1 MAIVSREYELRI
13 STADAQANIDELN
26 KSFEASESLV
36 LDLEKELVR
45 LNKELEKTEGN
56 SGKAMQK
63 RSNLNKKI
71 KETKSAIQEEKLS
84 LKEINKER
92 KKNNEVIKENTKEA
106 KDYSG
111 VVGIIDSQT
120 GGLISSTKNLT
131 GSLGGATKGFNAM
144 RVAIIA
150 TGIGALVLGIV
161 SLVQAFKRSEE
172 GQNKFAKL
180 MGQIGAVT
188 GQFLDL
194 LAGLGDKIIGV
205 FQNPLQAGK
214 DFAKFL
220 GDQIINR
227 FVGLLELIPNLGKA
241 VGLLF
246 KGQFKEAGKVAGD
259 AIGKVTLGIEDATEK
274 VGDAITG
281 VQDFIAETQ
290 KEAEIAG
297 KIADKRAKADK
308 VDRQLLIDRAEATRK
323 FNELR
328 EKAADKENVSIEDR
342 IAALKEA
349 GRIEEEITLKE
360 IEAAKLRLEAKQAEN
375 ALGLS
380 TKADLDEEA
389 ELQAKLIDL
398 ESSRLKKQKTLTAE
412 ITTNLREAES
422 ERKRIE
428 AERLAD
434 EKATDAEEEKARKE
448 KEAKELADAK
458 TLSDLKNNIRDAEA
472 VTEDQRRE
480 LEITKTTEHYQN
492 LIDLAKQNGLDTA
505 NLEAALA
512 NKIKEIRSKG
522 AEETSDNEV
531 FWDELTQREKSKIAA
546 DGLNNLASVLGTET
560 AAGKAA
566 AIAATTISTFQSAQD
581 SYKSLA
587 GIPIIGPALG
597 IAAAGAAIVSGIAT
611 VKKITATP
619 VPKIA
624 GAASSGGASASA
636 TPTPPPL
643 PNPPSINTIGSGGV
657 NQLAAAIGETES
669 QPVQAFVVSNDVT
682 TAQGL
687 ERNIIDGA
695 SI

>member
-1 MAIVSREYELRI
+1 MAVVSREYELKI
-13 STADAQANIDELN
+13 STSDAQANIDELN
-26 KSFEASESLV
+26 KSFEASEDLII
-36 LDLEKELVR
+36 DLERKLN
-45 LNKELEKTEGN
+45 LYNKELDKTTGMTGRE
-56 SGKAMQK
+56 MVK
-63 RSNLNKKI
+63 RSALNKRI
-71 KETKSAIQEEKLS
+71 KETKAAINEEKNS
-84 LKEINKER
+84 LKAIKQER
-92 KKNNEVIKENTKEA
+92 EKNNKVIKDNAQATR
-106 KDYSG
+106 DYSG
-111 VVGIIDSQT
+111 AVGILDQQT
-120 GGLISSTKNLT
+120 GGLISGTKNLT
-131 GSLGGATKGFNAM
+131 GSLAGATKGFNLM

-150 TGIGALVLGIV
+150 TGIGALVIGIT
-161 SLVQAFKRSEE
+161 SLVQAFSRSEE

-180 MGQIGAVT
+180 MGVIGAVT
-188 GQFLDL
+188 GQFLDV

-214 DFAKFL
+214 DFANFFK
-220 GDQIINR
+220 DQIVNR
-227 FVGLLELIPNLGKA
+227 FVGLIELVPSLGKA

-246 KGQFKEAGKVAGD
+246 KGKFKEAGKVAGD

-274 VGDAITG
+274 VGNAITG
-281 VQDFIAETQ
+281 VQDFIAETE

-297 KIADKRAKADK
+297 KIADRRAEADK

-349 GRIEEEITLKE
+349 GRIEDEITKKE
-360 IEAAKLRLEAKQAEN
+360 IKAAELRLKAKQDEN

-380 TKADLDEEA
+380 TKEDLDEEA
-389 ELQAKLIDL
+389 ALKAKLIEL
-398 ESSRLKKQKTLTAE
+398 EASRLKKQKTLTAE
-412 ITTNLREAES
+412 ITTNLREAKS
-422 ERKRIE
+422 EEKRIE
-428 AERLAD
+428 AEAEAD
-434 EKATDAEEEKARKE
+434 RKAKEAEKEKERKD

-458 TLSDLKNNIRDAEA
+458 ALSDLKNNIRDAEA

-512 NKIKEIRSKG
+512 NKLKEIRSKG
-522 AEETSDNEV
+522 AEETAENEI
-531 FWDELTQREKSKIAA
+531 FWNDLTQREKTKIAA
-546 DGLNNLASVLGTET
+546 DGLNNLATVLGTET

-566 AIAATTISTFQSAQD
+566 AIAAATISTFQSAQD

-587 GIPIIGPALG
+587 GIPIVGPALG
-597 IAAAGAAIVSGIAT
+597 IAAAGAAIVSGIQT

-624 GAASSGGASASA
+624 GVASSGGGSTAA

-643 PNPPSINTIGSGGV
+643 PNPPSINSIGTGGV

>member
-1 MAIVSREYELRI
+1 MAVVSREYELKI
-13 STADAQANIDELN
+13 STKDAQKSIDELN
-26 KSFEASESLV
+26 KSFSASE
-36 LDLEKELVR
+36 DLIIDLTDDLNKY
-45 LNKELEKTEGN
+45 NKELDKTTGN
-56 SGKAMQK
+56 SGRAMQK
-63 RSNLNKKI
+63 RSSLNKKI
-71 KETKSAIQEEKLS
+71 KETKAAIQDEKNA
-84 LKEINKER
+84 LKKINSER
-92 KKNNEVIKENTKEA
+92 KKNEKIIQSNTKA
-106 KDYSG
+106 TRDYSG
-111 VVGIIDSQT
+111 AVGILDQQT
-120 GGLISSTKNLT
+120 GGLISGTKNLT
-131 GSLGGATKGFNAM
+131 TSLAGATKGFNLM

-150 TGIGALVLGIV
+150 TGIGALVIGIT
-161 SLVQAFKRSEE
+161 SLIQAFSRSEE

-188 GQFLDL
+188 GQFLDV

-214 DFAKFL
+214 DFANFFK
-220 GDQIINR
+220 DQIVNR
-227 FVGLLELIPNLGKA
+227 FVGLIELVPSLGKA

-246 KGQFKEAGKVAGD
+246 RGKFKEAGKVAGD

-274 VGDAITG
+274 VGNAISG
-281 VQDFIAETQ
+281 VQDFIAETE

-297 KIADKRAKADK
+297 RIADRRAEADK

-349 GRIEEEITLKE
+349 GRIEDEITKKE
-360 IEAAKLRLEAKQAEN
+360 IKAAELRLKAKQEEN

-380 TKADLDEEA
+380 TKEDLDEEA
-389 ELQAKLIDL
+389 ALKAKLIEL
-398 ESSRLKKQKTLTAE
+398 EASRLKKQKTLTAE
-412 ITTNLREAES
+412 ITTNLREAKS
-422 ERKRIE
+422 EEKRIE
-428 AERLAD
+428 AEAEAD
-434 EKATDAEEEKARKE
+434 RKAKEAEKEKERKD

-458 TLSDLKNNIRDAEA
+458 ALSDLKNNIRDAEA

-512 NKIKEIRSKG
+512 NKLKEIRSKG
-522 AEETSDNEV
+522 AEETAENEI
-531 FWDELTQREKSKIAA
+531 FWNDLTQREKTKIAA
-546 DGLNNLASVLGTET
+546 DGLNNLATVLGTET

-566 AIAATTISTFQSAQD
+566 AIAAATISTFQSAQD

-587 GIPIIGPALG
+587 GIPVVGPALG
-597 IAAAGAAIVSGIAT
+597 IAAAGAAIVSGLQT

-624 GAASSGGASASA
+624 GAASSGGGGTAA

-643 PNPPSINTIGSGGV
+643 PNPPSINSIGTGGV

>member
-45 LNKELEKTEGN
+45 LNKELDKTEGN
-56 SGKAMQK
+56 SGRAMQK

-71 KETKSAIQEEKLS
+71 KETKAAIQEEKLS

-111 VVGIIDSQT
+111 VVGILDQQT
-120 GGLISSTKNLT
+120 GGLISGTKNLT
-131 GSLGGATKGFNAM
+131 GSLAGATKGFNLM

-150 TGIGALVLGIV
+150 TGIGALVLGV
-161 SLVQAFKRSEE
+161 VALGKAFTTSEE
-172 GQNKFAKL
+172 GQNKFAKIMTRISVITGNVSDVLARIGKTL
-180 MGQIGAVT
+180 MSVGKVIGTVLT
-188 GQFLDL
+188 G
-194 LAGLGDKIIGV
+194 
-205 FQNPLQAGK
+205 
-214 DFAKFL
+214 DFK
-220 GDQIINR
+220 
-227 FVGLLELIPNLGKA
+227 NLG
-241 VGLLF
+241 G
-246 KGQFKEAGKVAGD
+246 
-259 AIGKVTLGIEDATEK
+259 AIDDLKNNFSEVTEK
-274 VGDAITG
+274 VKNFGE
-281 VQDFIAETQ
+281 ETR
-290 KEAEIAG
+290 KELQLANQ
-297 KIADKRAKADK
+297 IADDRAKADK
-308 VDRQLLIDRAEATRK
+308 LERQLILDRAEATRK

-360 IEAAKLRLEAKQAEN
+360 IEAARIRFETKKLEN
-375 ALGLS
+375 SLSDS
-380 TKADLDEEA
+380 TKEDLDEEA
-389 ELQAKLIDL
+389 QLQAKLIDL

-434 EKATDAEEEKARKE
+434 EKAADAEEEKARKE

-480 LEITKTTEHYQN
+480 LEITKTTEHYTN
-492 LIDLAKQNGLDTA
+492 LIELAKQNGLDTA

-512 NKIKEIRSKG
+512 EKLKEIRSKG
-522 AEETSDNEV
+522 AEETADNEI
-531 FWDELTQREKSKIAA
+531 FWNELTQREKSKIAA
-546 DGLNNLASVLGTET
+546 DGLNNLATVLGTET

-587 GIPIIGPALG
+587 GIPIVGPALG

-643 PNPPSINTIGSGGV
+643 PNPPSINSIGTGGV

-669 QPVQAFVVSNDVT
+669 QPVQAFVVANDVT